1 MMAAIIKTEGICRD
15 FKVGTET
22 INALKNVNI
31 EIEKG
36 SITLLRGRSGS
47 GKTTL
52 MNILGIIDAPTSGDV
67 FVDNR
72 RVKEMTD
79 KEKNY
84 LRQNKIGYVFQAGAL
99 IPNMTIY
106 ENVELMLRLKK
117 VPFKQRKKLVE
128 ESVAKVGL
136 TKKLYRYAQEM
147 SGGEVQRIGI
157 ARVLA
162 YKPEIIFADEPTSAL
177 DFNTGSAMVRLFKEM
192 VSKEGC
198 TLVLTTHDPKVV
210 PIADC
215 IYDLSDGEVVNE

>member
-1 MMAAIIKTEGICRD
+1 MSTIIKTEGICRD
-15 FKVGTET
+15 FKVGSST
-22 INALKNVNI
+22 ISALKNISI
-31 EIEKG
+31 EIEKR

-52 MNILGIIDAPTSGDV
+52 MNILGIIDAPTNGEIYI
-67 FVDNR
+67 DNKK
-72 RVKEMTD
+72 VSEMND
-79 KEKNY
+79 SEKNY
-84 LRQNKIGYVFQAGAL
+84 FRQNRIGYVFQAGAL

-106 ENVELMLRLKK
+106 ENVELMLRIKK
-117 VPFKQRKKLVE
+117 IPLAERKKRVE

-136 TKKLYRYAQEM
+136 TKKLHRYAQEM

-162 YKPEIIFADEPTSAL
+162 YKPDIIFADEPTSAL

-192 VSKEGC
+192 VAKDGC

-210 PIADC
+210 PIADY
-215 IYDLSDGEVVNE
+215 IYNLSDGEVVNE